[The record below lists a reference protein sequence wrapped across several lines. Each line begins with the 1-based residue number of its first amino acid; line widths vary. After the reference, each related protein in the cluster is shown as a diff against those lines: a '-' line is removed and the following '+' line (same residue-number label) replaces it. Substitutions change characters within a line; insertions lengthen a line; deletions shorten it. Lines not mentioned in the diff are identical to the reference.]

1 VQRAAATVQ
10 LPAATVKLS
19 TPTARLPQ
27 APEKVFP
34 TTPLVRAGIDLASV
48 DRSDVVPAREL
59 LATRRSR
66 VPWMVCAAL
75 ALSALAVA
83 WLGLGSAT
91 GGGNLRPGEVTIAGV
106 DPTSGGEVTID
117 QSVPIPVTVA
127 TPDADAVG
135 LAITVAG
142 LRVGGHT
149 VALTSPQRPVDVA
162 VPSPV
167 NPYLVAGTTTGE
179 LTLTK
184 NGIPTAHYQFA
195 MRSSQR
201 AVTTAL
207 AVGAV
212 LAALFG
218 VAHIESCL
226 RSLRRRR
233 SRISAALGLPVAS
246 AVLAVAAALIIWV
259 LTGRELSVQTLAVA
273 AALAG
278 AAGVAAVVAA
288 LPQSRMRR
296 AQGQRRSS
304 AN

>member
-1 VQRAAATVQ
+1 
-10 LPAATVKLS
+10 
-19 TPTARLPQ
+19 
-27 APEKVFP
+27 
-34 TTPLVRAGIDLASV
+34 
-48 DRSDVVPAREL
+48 
-59 LATRRSR
+59 
-66 VPWMVCAAL
+66 
-75 ALSALAVA
+75 
-83 WLGLGSAT
+83 
-91 GGGNLRPGEVTIAGV
+91 
-106 DPTSGGEVTID
+106 
-117 QSVPIPVTVA
+117 
-127 TPDADAVG
+127 
-135 LAITVAG
+135 
-142 LRVGGHT
+142 VGGHT

-207 AVGAV
+207 AVGAA

-233 SRISAALGLPVAS
+233 SRITAALGLPAAA

-259 LTGRELSVQTLAVA
+259 LTGRELAVQTLVVA
-273 AALAG
+273 AVLAG
-278 AAGVAAVVAA
+278 AAGVAGVVAA
-288 LPQSRMRR
+288 QPPPKARMRR
-296 AQGQRRSS
+296 AQGQRRSP